1 MKESQD
7 GKEICQIG
15 YVEDEEERVLA
26 IKLSQIRTNII
37 KKYEGKELSS
47 IEDEEDR
54 KIVEIIANLDREYG
68 LKAPLKNALEIKD
81 WCERKN
87 KGKPRGERNLPSN
100 GKEKDEEERALAMK
114 LKIIRNKTIKKY
126 EGKELS
132 SIEDEEDR
140 KIVEIIRML
149 DNEYNSKKAKL
160 EKAKEERNKAKEKR
174 DKAKEQEGQAEKI
187 LSEQVSEQLLK
198 EGVSDE
204 KQ

>member
-1 MKESQD
+1 MPSN
-7 GKEICQIG
+7 GKEK
-15 YVEDEEERVLA
+15 DEEERVLA
-26 IKLSQIRTNII
+26 TKLSNIRTTI

-54 KIVEIIANLDREYG
+54 KIVEIIAKLDREYG
-68 LKAPLKNALEIKD
+68 LKTPLKNALEIKD

-87 KGKPRGERNLPSN
+87 EGKPRWERNLPN
-100 GKEKDEEERALAMK
+100 RNAEDEEERKLANK
-114 LKIIRNKTIKKY
+114 LNKIRIKIIKKY

-160 EKAKEERNKAKEKR
+160 EDAKGKR
-174 DKAKEQEGQAEKI
+174 DKAKEQKKQAET

-198 EGVSDE
+198 EGVSNE
-204 KQ
+204 KQQINNL

>member
-54 KIVEIIANLDREYG
+54 KIVEIIRRLDREYG
-68 LKAPLKNALEIKD
+68 LKTPLKNALEIKD

-87 KGKPRGERNLPSN
+87 EGKPRGERNLPSN
-100 GKEKDEEERALAMK
+100 GKEKDEEERALAIK
-114 LKIIRNKTIKKY
+114 LKNIRTNIIKKY
-126 EGKELS
+126 DGKELS
-132 SIEDEEDR
+132 SIEDEEER

-160 EKAKEERNKAKEKR
+160 EDAKGKRNKAK
-174 DKAKEQEGQAEKI
+174 
-187 LSEQVSEQLLK
+187 
-198 EGVSDE
+198 
-204 KQ
+204 

>member
-1 MKESQD
+1 MPSK
-7 GKEICQIG
+7 GA
-15 YVEDEEERVLA
+15 EDEEERKLA
-26 IKLSQIRTNII
+26 NKLNKIRTNII
-37 KKYEGKELSS
+37 KKYDGKELSS

-87 KGKPRGERNLPSN
+87 KGKPVWERNLP
-100 GKEKDEEERALAMK
+100 KQRAEDEEERALARK
-114 LKIIRNKTIKKY
+114 LGQIRTNIIKKY
-126 EGKELS
+126 DGKELS

-140 KIVEIIRML
+140 KIVEIIRRL

-160 EKAKEERNKAKEKR
+160 KDAKEKRNKAKERK
-174 DKAKEQEGQAEKI
+174 KQAET
-187 LSEQVSEQLLK
+187 LSEHVSEQLLK

-204 KQ
+204 KQQINNL

>member
-1 MKESQD
+1 MPSQ
-7 GKEICQIG
+7 GA
-15 YVEDEEERVLA
+15 EDEEERGLA
-26 IKLSQIRTNII
+26 RKLINIRNKII
-37 KKYEGKELSS
+37 KKYEGKEPSS

-54 KIVEIIANLDREYG
+54 KIVEIIANLDRKYG
-68 LKAPLKNALEIKD
+68 LKISLKNALEIKD

-87 KGKPRGERNLPSN
+87 EGKPIEERNLPS
-100 GKEKDEEERALAMK
+100 KSKKKDEEERGLAIK
-114 LKIIRNKTIKKY
+114 LNVIRRTIRKY

-140 KIVEIIRML
+140 KIVEIIRRL

-160 EKAKEERNKAKEKR
+160 KDAREKRNKAKERK
-174 DKAKEQEGQAEKI
+174 KQAET

-204 KQ
+204 KQQINNL